1 MAHTLSIIHEL
12 YHGNRVQYSQSKK
25 KKNQTNI
32 WTYKVSFPLE
42 KLKFCK
48 KKDEIFLNSIRW
60 DML

>member
-1 MAHTLSIIHEL
+1 MVTEYNTVSP
-12 YHGNRVQYSQSKK
+12 KK